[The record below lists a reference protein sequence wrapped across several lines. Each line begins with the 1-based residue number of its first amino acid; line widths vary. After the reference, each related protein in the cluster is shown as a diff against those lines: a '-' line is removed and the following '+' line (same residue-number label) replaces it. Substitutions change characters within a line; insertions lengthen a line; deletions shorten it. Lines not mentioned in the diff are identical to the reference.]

1 MDDGDVA
8 QHIGVDYNALSPNR
22 YAEGHHLSPFPCMRE
37 DYYPRKDNVV
47 SPLQSGA
54 KVAHLQR
61 GRAPIDQTHKK
72 PGSHEP
78 SLGIRL
84 IVFIVF
90 SFTLASCIPHAQIV
104 NETATGGTVLY
115 SYVEEQDVLTSP
127 GRQDALRLLGE
138 RCPAGY
144 RISREG
150 EVPRID
156 QAVDRAWMGQISSN
170 GQVSREKRWAI
181 QFACK

>member
-1 MDDGDVA
+1 
-8 QHIGVDYNALSPNR
+8 
-22 YAEGHHLSPFPCMRE
+22 MRD
-37 DYYPRKDNVV
+37 DYYSLKDNFV
-47 SPLQSGA
+47 PRLQSGTTIA
-54 KVAHLQR
+54 NLQR
-61 GRAPIDQTHKK
+61 GRASLDQAHK
-72 PGSHEP
+72 GTEP
-78 SLGIRL
+78 HTPSFGNQLVVL
-84 IVFIVF
+84 TVF
-90 SFTLASCIPHAQIV
+90 SFTLASCAPNAQVV

-127 GRQDALRLLGE
+127 GRQDALRLLE
-138 RCPAGY
+138 EKCQAGY

-156 QAVDRAWMGQISSN
+156 EAVDRAWMGQISSN

>member
-1 MDDGDVA
+1 MA
-8 QHIGVDYNALSPNR
+8 QHIGVDYNALPPNR
-22 YAEGHHLSPFPCMRE
+22 YVEDRHISASPCMSA
-37 DYYPRKDNVV
+37 DYYPGKANIV
-47 SPLQSGA
+47 PQLQSCTWLA
-54 KVAHLQR
+54 NLSR
-61 GRAPIDQTHKK
+61 GRASIDQTHKN

-84 IVFIVF
+84 IVCVVV
-90 SFTLASCIPHAQIV
+90 SFTLVSCIPHAQIV

-127 GRQDALRLLGE
+127 GRKDALLLLGE
-138 RCPAGY
+138 KCPAGY

-150 EVPRID
+150 EIPRVD
-156 QAVDRAWMGQISSN
+156 HAVDRAWMGQLSRD
-170 GQVSREKRWAI
+170 GQVTREKRWAI

>member
-1 MDDGDVA
+1 
-8 QHIGVDYNALSPNR
+8 
-22 YAEGHHLSPFPCMRE
+22 MR
-37 DYYPRKDNVV
+37 DKYYPRKDTFVP
-47 SPLQSGA
+47 PLQSGTTIA
-54 KVAHLQR
+54 NLQR
-61 GRAPIDQTHKK
+61 GWASIYQAQNSREPR
-72 PGSHEP
+72 EP
-78 SLGIRL
+78 SLGKQL
-84 IVFIVF
+84 IVLIVC
-90 SFTLASCIPHAQIV
+90 SFTLASCAPHAQIV

-115 SYVEEQDVLTSP
+115 SYIEEQDVLTSP

-138 RCPAGY
+138 KCPAGY

>member
-1 MDDGDVA
+1 MCTA
-8 QHIGVDYNALSPNR
+8 I
-22 YAEGHHLSPFPCMRE
+22 AERHQGRKSATRAGLDFVNHLWGSQL
-37 DYYPRKDNVV
+37 VV
-47 SPLQSGA
+47 L
-54 KVAHLQR
+54 
-61 GRAPIDQTHKK
+61 
-72 PGSHEP
+72 
-78 SLGIRL
+78 
-84 IVFIVF
+84 IVF
-90 SFTLASCIPHAQIV
+90 SFTLASCAPNAQLL

-115 SYVEEQDVLTSP
+115 SYAEEQDVLTSL

-138 RCPAGY
+138 KCPAGY

>member
-1 MDDGDVA
+1 
-8 QHIGVDYNALSPNR
+8 
-22 YAEGHHLSPFPCMRE
+22 MRE
-37 DYYPRKDNVV
+37 DYYPRKDNFV
-47 SPLQSGA
+47 PRLQSTTR
-54 KVAHLQR
+54 VANLQR
-61 GRAPIDQTHKK
+61 GWASLNQAHKG
-72 PGSHEP
+72 PEP
-78 SLGIRL
+78 HKLSLGNQL
-84 IVFIVF
+84 VVPIVL
-90 SFTLASCIPHAQIV
+90 SLTLASCASNAQLV

-138 RCPAGY
+138 KCPAGY

-150 EVPRID
+150 EVSRID
-156 QAVDRAWMGQISSN
+156 QAIDRAWMGQISSN